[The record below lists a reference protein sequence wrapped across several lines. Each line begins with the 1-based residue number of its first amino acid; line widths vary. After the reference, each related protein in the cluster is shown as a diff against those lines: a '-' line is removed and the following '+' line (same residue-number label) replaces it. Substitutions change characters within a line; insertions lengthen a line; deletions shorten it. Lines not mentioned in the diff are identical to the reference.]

1 MTDYRYTIVET
12 LPLKA
17 SASGSGFARAF
28 RALSSL
34 DGLAQGYGISP
45 AHEIRLYRS
54 ISDPQK
60 VKVVYRAVDMEAL
73 WQFYQDTEVHE
84 TIKRVFDDYVD
95 RERVTLEY
103 WQEL

>member
-1 MTDYRYTIVET
+1 MSEYRYTIVET

-17 SASGSGFARAF
+17 SASGAAFAKAF
-28 RALSSL
+28 RELSSL
-34 DGLAQGYGISP
+34 DGIAHGYGVSP
-45 AHEIRLYRS
+45 VHEIKIYRS
-54 ISDPQK
+54 INDPQK
-60 VKVVYRAVDMEAL
+60 VKVVYRAQDMEAL

-95 RERVTLEY
+95 RERVQLEY